1 MKKIVFIGNFVND
14 VILIH
19 QDLILHKEKS
29 FSDLMDAEKQK
40 ELNRNGGE
48 PGKVTKADALGGSV
62 TYGSLAAT
70 EFGDT
75 ISYIVT
81 TVGGDI
87 NHQFNS
93 LIQNKQPHIDLS
105 FIENDTQLKNTS
117 YYLNYYNNKKNRTL
131 SLMEKGKDIDAQKAI
146 HCITTVR
153 PDAILFVPVS
163 GELDEELV
171 VSVLESIKQ
180 INSSTA
186 AEDAYLP
193 VIAFDIQG
201 FLRAFNGTKVIT
213 RPKHIM
219 IQKLISISQA
229 LRDMDIIS
237 VVKAEYGEAAAIM
250 GDHDPAT
257 CAKLLRSNFG
267 FTISSVTMGGDGG
280 FVSSDQTQEVYI
292 PTFKPDTVCD
302 ETGCGDTFLTCT
314 VLELL
319 NVKSISPSI
328 VSNNPNMVENKESQI
343 KSPTKLDNNT
353 MATESQPTEFDQQG
367 TFKLSPL
374 KNSLS
379 KKEILHCLEVGS
391 AGASFLVEK
400 MGPNGFADRNKILE
414 RVEKGKKQIKKH
426 YQPFL
431 CNSSTVQP
439 DKDLDKTSPVEF
451 ISFPNQSQPKKVKTT
466 THYI

>member
-19 QDLILHKEKS
+19 QDLILEREKS
-29 FSDLMDAEKQK
+29 FNDLISLEKQQ
-40 ELNRNGGE
+40 ELNKNGGE
-48 PGKVTKADALGGSV
+48 QGKVIKNDALGGSV

-75 ISYIVT
+75 VSYIVST
-81 TVGGDI
+81 MGGDI
-87 NHQFNS
+87 NHQFGQI
-93 LIQNKQPHIDLS
+93 IQNRQPHIDLS
-105 FIENDTQLKNTS
+105 YVDYDSQLKNTS

-131 SLMEKGKDIDAQKAI
+131 SLMEKGKDIDPLKAI
-146 HCITTVR
+146 NCISTIR

-171 VSVLESIKQ
+171 ISVLDSIKE
-180 INSSTA
+180 INNSSN
-186 AEDAYLP
+186 EQPYLP
-193 VIAFDIQG
+193 IIAFDIQG

-229 LRDMDIIS
+229 LQGMGITS

-257 CAKLLRSNFG
+257 CAKLLRNNFG

-292 PTFKPDTVCD
+292 PTFKPDTVSD

-314 VLELL
+314 ILELL
-319 NVKSISPSI
+319 N
-328 VSNNPNMVENKESQI
+328 
-343 KSPTKLDNNT
+343 
-353 MATESQPTEFDQQG
+353 
-367 TFKLSPL
+367 L
-374 KNSLS
+374 KNSNNNNNNNSNNNNNNNSNIIVSSSPPPPHIIHHYNLNPKLES
-379 KKEILHCLEVGS
+379 NITNQKDKQGNSNKLTKKDILHCLEVGS

-400 MGPNGFADRNKILE
+400 MGPNGFAHRAKILE
-414 RVEKGKKQIKKH
+414 RVEKGQKQIKRH
-426 YQPFL
+426 YEPYLYCANQDD
-431 CNSSTVQP
+431 NSNNNIDSSSGGDGKQ
-439 DKDLDKTSPVEF
+439 
-451 ISFPNQSQPKKVKTT
+451 QPKKVKTT
-466 THYI
+466 THYK